1 MKKLLVLCVAACVLC
16 ALSGCSSTT
25 NNGTAAPA
33 PNKISTLDEA
43 KIEQDPY
50 AIEESPNVN
59 GMRYNLTLEQFSL
72 KYNEMLKEMGSLEMI
87 NGKGWQK
94 NGEATTDLNGTQIQY
109 YYYDAMKIN
118 FTATVEVQTNKIMN
132 IGLGTI
138 MSNFVSI
145 ENGKSYSDTVLMKS
159 AVMAACAAGYTID
172 KVNVLQ
178 DVFYKTTFEKND
190 EIWYDG
196 NVYCLSTSED
206 KGNSERSTML
216 FRVFPVKDDIKNE
229 WNIVEYDEAVT
240 N

>member
-1 MKKLLVLCVAACVLC
+1 MKKLLVLCAAVCVVC
-16 ALSGCSSTT
+16 ALSGCSSST
-25 NNGTAAPA
+25 NNNAAVPA
-33 PNKISTLDEA
+33 PDKISTLDEA

-132 IGLGTI
+132 IGLGTT
-138 MSNFVSI
+138 MSNYVSI

-159 AVMAACAAGYTID
+159 AVMAAAAGGYTID
-172 KVNVLQ
+172 MVNVLQ

-196 NVYCLSTSED
+196 SVYCLSTSED

-216 FRVFPVKDDIKNE
+216 FRVFPVKDELKNE
-229 WNIVEYDEAVT
+229 WNIVEYEEIEI